1 MLAWAAQAA
10 DVYAFGVLLWEM
22 IAGCR
27 AWASMKHAQVMH
39 NIVVEHRSLKF
50 PSYTPADYLR
60 LAQRCLSHEASMR
73 PTFQEAIAEL
83 SAMQTARSGNKFQ
96 PAAAASLDNGQT

>member
-1 MLAWAAQAA
+1 MAHKAVILFDGCSSDGDVQAA

-39 NIVVEHRSLKF
+39 CVVVEKTALKF
-50 PSYTPADYLR
+50 PSYTPGNYGAFAR
-60 LAQRCLSHEASMR
+60 RCLSHDPDER
-73 PTFQEAIAEL
+73 PSFQEACAVIA
-83 SAMQTARSGNKFQ
+83 AMQSE
-96 PAAAASLDNGQT
+96 LV